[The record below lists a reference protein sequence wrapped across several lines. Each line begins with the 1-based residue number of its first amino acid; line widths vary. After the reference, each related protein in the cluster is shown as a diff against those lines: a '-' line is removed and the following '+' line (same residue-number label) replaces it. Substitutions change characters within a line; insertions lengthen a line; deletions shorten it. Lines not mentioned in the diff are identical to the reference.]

1 MDKADATDMLH
12 TAGGDI
18 RQAEKAA
25 AEKEVQVRSGSGAV
39 KVNSAAG
46 NTDDAKDS
54 RVYPGRLSRPSE
66 GNLHHPQVLQEKE
79 SISVMVARTA
89 GRKAASAA
97 KGAGEKVLRAAEDQ
111 IDPDMAQP
119 IKAVEGAIRSGG
131 NTIKSA
137 ADTVKSGAELKK
149 QWDRYKEDKKIKANA
164 ARAADRNGRTAVN
177 ANRASPYGS
186 GLYES
191 AEYRAKKLSGKAS
204 RTALQKSKKAGKNG
218 KDAGKA
224 LRATGKSAGMLREA
238 VETGS
243 EVAQAVTGGIRLAS
257 AGVKAASE
265 AAAVVG
271 TAGTAKIAMGVADT
285 AVKPLKVLTKK
296 LQRAMKRKNGKLD
309 DGGFI
314 NELFH
319 EKKDAAGE
327 SVGKVSG
334 TLQLFMGIIPTVF
347 GGMVLLLILLVFVLA
362 ASLSS
367 LITSPLRFIYFTA
380 DQLANITEYFTDED
394 MLDSELYDLYTDHVA
409 DLQTQAA
416 DLREDG
422 YRIIYDGY
430 EGTSTSMPN
439 NYRDV
444 LSVFLVTCT
453 SGSYNISDA
462 LVLTDS
468 AKGLFQDLLTEMCS
482 IEVQDRSKKAVISMM
497 SCMDYIN
504 AHELDQEAA
513 DKIVSLY
520 TSIASVEYAAS
531 GNTSQEELPED
542 VARYLDGLTHL
553 QGVQG
558 MVISSA
564 LAKLGTPY
572 SQAQRDSGRYYDC
585 SSFVYYCYKSAG
597 ISIVYG
603 GANTAAAEAQY
614 CVSNGR
620 VVTVEELQPG
630 DLLFY
635 SYVAN
640 GRYKNISHVEMYLGN
655 GLIIDCTETPGVAVR
670 QFTADRLVL
679 CGRPY

>member
-1 MDKADATDMLH
+1 MMDKQDEKDMLH
-12 TAGGDI
+12 TAGGGL
-18 RQAEKAA
+18 RQAENAA
-25 AEKEVQVRSGSGAV
+25 AEKEAQVRSGSGAV

-46 NTDDAKDS
+46 NTDDAKNS
-54 RVYPGRLSRPSE
+54 RVYPGRPSRPSE
-66 GNLHHPQVLQEKE
+66 GTYKKKSASSSGE
-79 SISVMVARTA
+79 SIAVMAARTA

-97 KGAGEKVLRAAEDQ
+97 KGAGEKALRAAEDQ

-119 IKAVEGAIRSGG
+119 IKAVEGALRSGG

-149 QWDRYKEDKKIKANA
+149 QWDRYKEDKKDQKTKANA
-164 ARAADRNGRTAVN
+164 ARAADRNGKTAVN
-177 ANRASPYGS
+177 ANRASLYGS

-243 EVAQAVTGGIRLAS
+243 EVAQAVTGGVRLAS
-257 AGVKAASE
+257 AGVKVASE

-271 TAGTAKIAMGVADT
+271 TAGTAKIAMG
-285 AVKPLKVLTKK
+285 AVKPIKVLTKK
-296 LQRAMKRKNGKLD
+296 LHSAMKRKNGRLE
-309 DGGFI
+309 DGGFL

-334 TLQLFMGIIPTVF
+334 TLQLVF
-347 GGMVLLLILLVFVLA
+347 GIVPAVFGSMVLVLVLLVFIVA

-380 DQLANITEYFTDED
+380 DQLSAITEYFTDED
-394 MLDSELYDLYTDHVA
+394 MVDTALYDLYTDHVS

-444 LSVFLVTCT
+444 LSVFLETCT

-462 LVLTDS
+462 LVLTES
-468 AKGLFQDLLTEMCS
+468 AKGLFQELLTEMCS
-482 IEVQDRSKKAVISMM
+482 IEAQDRNKKAVISMM

-504 AHELDQEAA
+504 AHELDQDAA

-531 GNTSQEELPED
+531 GGTSQEELPED
-542 VARYLDGLTHL
+542 VAGYLDGLTHL

-558 MVISSA
+558 TVISSA

-572 SQAQRDSGRYYDC
+572 SQAQRDSGSYYDC

-620 VVTVEELQPG
+620 VVAVEELQPG

-635 SYVAN
+635 SYITN

-670 QFTADRLVL
+670 QFTTDRLVL

>member
-1 MDKADATDMLH
+1 MDKQDATDMLH

-25 AEKEVQVRSGSGAV
+25 AEKEVQVRSGSGV

-54 RVYPGRLSRPSE
+54 RVYPGRSSRPSE
-66 GNLHHPQVLQEKE
+66 GTYKKKSASSSGE

-89 GRKAASAA
+89 GRKAASAV

-119 IKAVEGAIRSGG
+119 IKAVEGALRSGG

-137 ADTVKSGAELKK
+137 ADTAKSGAELKK
-149 QWDRYKEDKKIKANA
+149 QWDRYKDKKTKANA
-164 ARAADRNGRTAVN
+164 A
-177 ANRASPYGS
+177 
-186 GLYES
+186 S
-191 AEYRAKKLSGKAS
+191 AEYRAKNLSGKAP
-204 RTALQKSKKAGKNG
+204 RTALQKSKKAGKSG
-218 KDAGKA
+218 KDAGRV
-224 LRATGKSAGMLREA
+224 LRATGRSAGVLREA
-238 VETGS
+238 AETGS
-243 EVAQAVTGGIRLAS
+243 DVVQAVTGGVRLAS

-271 TAGTAKIAMGVADT
+271 TAGTAKIAMGVTDT

-296 LQRAMKRKNGKLD
+296 LQSAMKRKNGKLD
-309 DGGFI
+309 DGGFL
-314 NELFH
+314 NDLFH

-347 GGMVLLLILLVFVLA
+347 GGMLLLLILLVFVLA

-380 DQLANITEYFTDED
+380 DQLANITEYLTDED
-394 MLDSELYDLYTDHVA
+394 MVDTELYDLYTDHVS

-444 LSVFLVTCT
+444 LSVFLETCT

-462 LVLTDS
+462 LVLTES

-504 AHELDQEAA
+504 AHNLEQEAA

-531 GNTSQEELPED
+531 GNASQEELPED
-542 VARYLDGLTHL
+542 VAGYLDELAHL

-558 MVISSA
+558 TVISSA

-572 SQAQRDSGRYYDC
+572 SQAQRDSGSYYDC

-635 SYVAN
+635 SYVTN